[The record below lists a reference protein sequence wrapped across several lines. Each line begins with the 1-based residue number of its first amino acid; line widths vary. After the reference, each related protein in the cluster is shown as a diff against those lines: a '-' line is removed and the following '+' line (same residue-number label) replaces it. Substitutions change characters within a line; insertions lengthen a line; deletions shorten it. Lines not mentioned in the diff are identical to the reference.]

1 MSKYLFGASI
11 QGIQSFIFKTN
22 KLKEI
27 VGASQLVDNIVRKE
41 FGEFCKR
48 FNHPINE
55 DNILLAAAGN
65 IRYICDENTAANLV
79 KGFPKYV
86 AFYAP
91 GITVSQALVK
101 LNGKGLTKATDIL
114 EEKLKAQRN
123 KVSVPMEIGFM
134 GLERSRRTS
143 GVGVA
148 FEKGEVIDSAT
159 QKKTALREENTLSL
173 FERFAGKRVK
183 AENVPF
189 NLSDITRKTE
199 NSWLAIVHADGNG
212 LGNILQNLTANIS
225 SADEIKEVLRTFSK
239 QLEAATIKAANEAF
253 NQVIDNDWQKKI
265 ESGKD
270 RYPIRPVV
278 LGGDDLTVIIRAD
291 LAYDFTKTFLKSF
304 ELQTEKHFNQLNEY
318 NVKKLTACA
327 GIAYIKDSYPFHYGV
342 RLAEALT
349 EEAKK
354 KSKNQDII
362 QNAGNDGLPPS
373 SLAFYKVQSSFVEDL
388 SSMRTRTHIING
400 INFNYGPYFIKEI
413 SDSAYVGELDE
424 FLGILKEKSTD
435 KSKAVSKLRQ
445 LLSELAVDKSK
456 TEFMLKRIQT
466 IDRSF
471 YDSLNLGKFSTVLAG
486 KKAEPLIVN
495 DLIQLHTINNLY

>member
-1 MSKYLFGASI
+1 MDYYLFGASI

-48 FNHPINE
+48 FNHPVNE

-86 AFYAP
+86 ASYAP

-101 LNGKGLTKATDIL
+101 LNGKGLTKATYIL

-134 GLERSRRTS
+134 GLERSRRTG

-159 QKKTALREENTLSL
+159 QKKTALPEENTLSL
-173 FERFAGKRVK
+173 FERFTGKKVK
-183 AENVPF
+183 ANNVPF

-199 NSWLAIVHADGNG
+199 NSWLAIIHADGNG

-225 SADEIKEVLRTFSK
+225 SADKTKEVFQAFSK
-239 QLEAATIKAANEAF
+239 QLEAATIKAANDAF

-291 LAYDFTKTFLKSF
+291 LAYDFTKAFLKSF
-304 ELQTEKHFNQLNEY
+304 ESQTEKHFNQLNKY

-327 GIAYIKDSYPFHYGV
+327 GIAYIKDSS
-342 RLAEALT
+342 LT
-349 EEAKK
+349 
-354 KSKNQDII
+354 
-362 QNAGNDGLPPS
+362 
-373 SLAFYKVQSSFVEDL
+373 F
-388 SSMRTRTHIING
+388 
-400 INFNYGPYFIKEI
+400 
-413 SDSAYVGELDE
+413 
-424 FLGILKEKSTD
+424 
-435 KSKAVSKLRQ
+435 
-445 LLSELAVDKSK
+445 
-456 TEFMLKRIQT
+456 
-466 IDRSF
+466 
-471 YDSLNLGKFSTVLAG
+471 
-486 KKAEPLIVN
+486 
-495 DLIQLHTINNLY
+495 